1 MFFSLITPS
10 AWWAEFSPMQAGV
23 SSTNPHLNHASI
35 YVMSIYAHA
44 GVCLRLLRGTS
55 FPHPL
60 GAWFTGWAWDHT
72 PKTQWQHRAFAGWGA
87 LKPSHGG
94 TAAAGDAPQC
104 LWKFVLKLESQNK
117 GNNHVWWVYS
127 WQKADTLQWVP
138 PTQLSMSQQES
149 EHILALLMTHM
160 GVTLMQWD
168 KSPLLSSLLFLPRQ
182 YQFNVNCNADC
193 EPEHSEARSCQSH
206 CLCILLCIPQ
216 RPFPIW
222 CHRQRVHS

>member
-1 MFFSLITPS
+1 MFFSLITPW
-10 AWWAEFSPMQAGV
+10 AWWAEFSPMQADV

-35 YVMSIYAHA
+35 YVTSIYAHA

-60 GAWFTGWAWDHT
+60 GAWFTGWVWDHT

-117 GNNHVWWVYS
+117 GNSHVWWVYG
-127 WQKADTLQWVP
+127 WQKGWHAAASATNSAQHVSAGIWTYSGPADDP
-138 PTQLSMSQQES
+138 
-149 EHILALLMTHM
+149 H
-160 GVTLMQWD
+160 G
-168 KSPLLSSLLFLPRQ
+168 
-182 YQFNVNCNADC
+182 C
-193 EPEHSEARSCQSH
+193 HSDA
-206 CLCILLCIPQ
+206 
-216 RPFPIW
+216 
-222 CHRQRVHS
+222 VG